1 MGGRVALVT
10 GGSKGIGRACAV
22 ALARD
27 GHKVAIL
34 YAHDDQAAEEARTA
48 VEQAGTEAMAVK
60 ADVGDATAVEAA
72 FADVESTLGGVEV
85 LVASAGFYRDGLAMR
100 MSDDQW
106 SEVLRTNLDGAF
118 FACRR
123 AARSMVRA
131 RWGRIVTI
139 SSVAAMSGSPGQ
151 VNYAA
156 AKAGLIGLT
165 RSLARELAPRS
176 ITANIVTP
184 GPISTALTDVLTDE
198 RREQMRRLVPLG
210 RWGTPDEV
218 AAVVAFLCS
227 DAASYV
233 TGAVVPVDGG
243 LGMGH

>member
-10 GGSKGIGRACAV
+10 GGSRGIGRATAV
-22 ALARD
+22 ALARE
-27 GHKVAIL
+27 GHRVAIC
-34 YAHDDQAAEEARTA
+34 YASDDEAAEEARAA
-48 VEQAGTEAMAVK
+48 VEAVGGEAMTVK
-60 ADVGDATAVEAA
+60 ADVGDSAAVDAAFGQVEAA
-72 FADVESTLGGVEV
+72 MGGVEV
-85 LVASAGFYRDGLAMR
+85 LVASAGFYRDGLALR
-100 MSDDQW
+100 MGDDQW
-106 SEVLRTNLDGAF
+106 RDVLRTNLDGAF
-118 FACRR
+118 YAARR

-139 SSVAAMSGSPGQ
+139 SSIASLSGSPGQ

-165 RSLARELAPRS
+165 RSLARELASRNV
-176 ITANIVTP
+176 TANVVSP
-184 GPISTALTDVLTDE
+184 GPITTGLTDVLTEE
-198 RREQMRRLVPLG
+198 RREEMRRLVPLG

-233 TGAVVPVDGG
+233 TGAIVPVDGG